1 MTVTSPMQAIN
12 TSDRPFGLPA
22 EIVVT
27 LPMPPSV
34 NELFFNVSETQRT
47 AAKIKGRSLPGR
59 LKSEKYRSWLNHAG
73 WELKVQRQQP
83 IHGPVAITYVV
94 PDEGGC
100 DLGNLEKATTDL
112 LVRHGLIDGDG
123 RKIVR
128 KIVRKIAMEWS
139 RHTERVQVTVRACV

>member
-1 MTVTSPMQAIN
+1 MMVTRPINWPIADITSP
-12 TSDRPFGLPA
+12 PFALPA

-34 NELFFNVSETQRT
+34 NELFFNVSAAQR
-47 AAKIKGRSLPGR
+47 AAATVQGRSLPGR

-73 WELKVQRQQP
+73 WELKAARQQP
-83 IHGPVAITYVV
+83 IHGPVEVAYLV
-94 PDEGGC
+94 PDKGGC

-112 LVRHGLIDGDG
+112 LVKHRLIDGDG

-128 KIVRKIAMEWS
+128 KIQMEWS
-139 RHTERVQVTVRACV
+139 SEVEGCRITVRACA